1 MGDQD
6 SDQYPDP
13 LADLAPPNFDS
24 MATALINA
32 IVGLILSFFFTLM
45 ASFYTLFM
53 FSFFYRSKD
62 LWSID
67 IETNY

>member
-32 IVGLILSFFFTLM
+32 IVGLILSFFFYIDGIILY
-45 ASFYTLFM
+45 SIYV
-53 FSFFYRSKD
+53 FFF
-62 LWSID
+62 LQV
-67 IETNY
+67 